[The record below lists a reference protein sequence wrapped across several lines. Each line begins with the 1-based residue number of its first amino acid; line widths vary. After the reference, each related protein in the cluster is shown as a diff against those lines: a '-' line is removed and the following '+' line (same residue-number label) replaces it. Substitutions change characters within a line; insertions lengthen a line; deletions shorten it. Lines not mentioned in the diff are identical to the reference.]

1 LIPGNRRRP
10 AARHLLAIDQ
20 GTTSTRAILYDP
32 AFRPVASAQ
41 RELPQH
47 FPRDGWVEHAP
58 GDIIAA
64 AAAVSRSALAQAGL
78 GANDLAGIGIAN
90 QRETTIV
97 WDRATGGP
105 IYPAI
110 VWQDR
115 RTAETCARLLADGA
129 GPLIAA
135 RTGLLL
141 DPYFSA
147 TKIAWVLDNL
157 PGARARAGRG
167 ELAFG
172 TVDSFLLWHLTAGAA
187 HLTDAANA
195 ARTMLFDIHA
205 QRWDPDLLALF
216 RIPPEI
222 LPEVRD
228 NSGYFGATTP
238 EILGAPAP
246 VLGMVGDQQ
255 GALIGQGCVARGMAK
270 STYGTGCFLVLNTG
284 DEALVSRH
292 RLLTTVAYRIDGR
305 VTYALEGSIFIAGA
319 VVQWMRDGLKLI
331 RDAAGSEPLA
341 AAAGLDH
348 GVYFV
353 PAFTGLGAPY
363 WDPEARG
370 AILGLTRD
378 TGIGEIVSA
387 GLQSVC
393 YQTRDLQQ
401 AMALDGL
408 AADRLRVDG
417 GMVGNA
423 WLMQFLADLL
433 GIAVERPAITE
444 TTALGAA
451 YLAGLGAGLIGS
463 LDAARE
469 NWRLDRQF
477 EPTLSPARRDRL
489 YAGWQRAVARV
500 TG

>member
-1 LIPGNRRRP
+1 M
-10 AARHLLAIDQ
+10 ADYLLAIDQ
-20 GTTSTRAILYDP
+20 GTTSTRAIIFDR
-32 AFRPVASAQ
+32 AFTALAVAQ

-58 GDIIAA
+58 RDILADTL
-64 AAAVSRSALAQAGL
+64 AVMRGALAKAGL
-78 GANDLAGIGIAN
+78 TAADIAGIGITN

-97 WDRATGGP
+97 WDRADGEP

-115 RTAETCARLLADGA
+115 RTSGVCARMLSEGA

-147 TKIAWVLDNL
+147 TKIAWILDHV

-172 TVDSFLLWHLTAGAA
+172 TVDSFLLWHLTGGEA
-187 HLTDAANA
+187 HRTDAANA
-195 ARTMLFDIHA
+195 ARTMLFDIHRQA
-205 QRWDPDLLALF
+205 WDEDLLALF
-216 RIPPEI
+216 GVPREL
-222 LPEVRD
+222 LPEVMD
-228 NSGYFGATTP
+228 NSADFGATDAA
-238 EILGAPAP
+238 ILGTPIP
-246 VLGMVGDQQ
+246 ILGMVGDQQ

-284 DEALVSRH
+284 DEALRSSH
-292 RLLTTVAYRIDGR
+292 RLLTTVAYRVAGR
-305 VTYALEGSIFIAGA
+305 ATYALEGSIFVAGA

-331 RDAAGSEPLA
+331 RDAGSSEALA
-341 AAAGLDH
+341 ASIGHDH
-348 GVYFV
+348 GVHFV

-378 TGIGEIVSA
+378 TGIAEIVSA

-393 YQTRDLQQ
+393 FQTRDLQQ
-401 AMALDGL
+401 AMAADGMIPET
-408 AADRLRVDG
+408 LRVDG
-417 GMVGNA
+417 GMVANG

-433 GIAVERPAITE
+433 GVPVERPAMTE

-451 YLAGLGAGLIGS
+451 YLAGLGAGFIGS
-463 LDAARE
+463 LDETR
-469 NWRLDRQF
+469 NLWRRDRVFQ
-477 EPTLSPARRDRL
+477 PNMPPADRDRL
-489 YAGWQRAVARV
+489 YAGWQRAVARI
-500 TG
+500 TR

>member
-1 LIPGNRRRP
+1 LPDY
-10 AARHLLAIDQ
+10 LLAIDQ
-20 GTTSTRAILYDP
+20 GTTSTRSILFDRS
-32 AFRPVASAQ
+32 FRPVSVA
-41 RELPQH
+41 RRDLPQH
-47 FPRDGWVEHAP
+47 FPGDGWVEHAP
-58 GDIIAA
+58 RDILDAVIATA
-64 AAAVSRSALAQAGL
+64 REVLEQAGRSAR
-78 GANDLAGIGIAN
+78 DVAGIGITN

-97 WDRATGGP
+97 WDRSDGEP

-115 RTAETCARLLADGA
+115 RTGDICARLIADGA
-129 GPLIAA
+129 EPVVKAK
-135 RTGLLL
+135 TGLLI

-147 TKIAWVLDNL
+147 TKIAWILDQV

-172 TVDSFLLWHLTAGAA
+172 TVDSFLLWHLTGGQV
-187 HLTDAANA
+187 HRTDATNA

-205 QRWDPDLLALF
+205 QAWDAELLRLF
-216 RIPPEI
+216 GVPVEL
-222 LPEVRD
+222 LPEVCD
-228 NSGYFGATTP
+228 TSSDFGMTEPGLFGAP
-238 EILGAPAP
+238 IPI
-246 VLGMVGDQQ
+246 LGMVGDQQ
-255 GALIGQGCVARGMAK
+255 GALIGQGCVERGMAK
-270 STYGTGCFLVLNTG
+270 STYGTGCFLVLNSG
-284 DEALVSRH
+284 DVPLSSNH
-292 RLLTTVAYRIDGR
+292 RLLTTIAYRLGGET
-305 VTYALEGSIFIAGA
+305 TYALEGSIFVAGA

-331 RDAAGSEPLA
+331 QDAAGSEALA
-341 AAAGLDH
+341 ASIGHDH
-348 GVYFV
+348 GVHFV

-378 TGIGEIVSA
+378 TGIAEIVSA

-408 AADRLRVDG
+408 MPRRLRVDG
-417 GMVGNA
+417 GMAANG

-433 GIAVERPAITE
+433 GVPIERPALTE

-451 YLAGLGAGLIGS
+451 YLAGLGAGFIGS
-463 LDAARE
+463 IGETRDL
-469 NWRLDRQF
+469 WRADRVF
-477 EPTLSPARRDRL
+477 EPAMPAGDRDRL

>member
-1 LIPGNRRRP
+1 LPDF
-10 AARHLLAIDQ
+10 LLAIDQ
-20 GTTSTRAILYDP
+20 GTTSTRSILFDRV
-32 AFRPVASAQ
+32 FRPVATAQ

-47 FPRDGWVEHAP
+47 FPHNGWVEHNP
-58 GDIIAA
+58 RDI
-64 AAAVSRSALAQAGL
+64 L
-78 GANDLAGIGIAN
+78 GAVLATMRQAIAGVSPDNVAGIGITN

-97 WDRATGGP
+97 WDRSDGEP

-115 RTAETCARLLADGA
+115 RTSDICARLLADGA
-129 GPLIAA
+129 GPQVAA
-135 RTGLLL
+135 RTGLLI

-147 TKIAWVLDNL
+147 TKIGWILGHV

-172 TVDSFLLWHLTAGAA
+172 TVDSFLLWHLTGGKV
-187 HLTDAANA
+187 HRTDATNA

-205 QRWDPDLLALF
+205 QVWDEELLRLF
-216 RIPPEI
+216 GVPREL

-228 NSGYFGATTP
+228 TSTVFGSTDL
-238 EILGAPAP
+238 LGRP
-246 VLGMVGDQQ
+246 VPILGMVGDQQ
-255 GALIGQGCVARGMAK
+255 GALIGQGCVERGMAK
-270 STYGTGCFLVLNTG
+270 STYGTGCFLVLNSG
-284 DEALVSRH
+284 DTPLVSNH
-292 RLLTTVAYRIDGR
+292 KLLTTVAYRIGGQT
-305 VTYALEGSIFIAGA
+305 TYALEGSIFVAGA

-331 RDAAGSEPLA
+331 RDAGSSEALA
-341 AAAGLDH
+341 ASIGLDH

-378 TGIGEIVSA
+378 TGIAEIVSA

-393 YQTRDLQQ
+393 YQTRDLQR

-408 AADRLRVDG
+408 MPDRLRVDG
-417 GMVGNA
+417 GMAANG

-433 GIAVERPAITE
+433 GVTVERPALTE

-451 YLAGLGAGLIGS
+451 YLAGLGAGFIGS
-463 LDAARE
+463 IAETKDL
-469 NWRLDRQF
+469 WRQDRAF
-477 EPTLSPARRDRL
+477 TPAMQVDDSDRL
-489 YAGWQRAVARV
+489 YAGWQRAVARI

>member
-1 LIPGNRRRP
+1 M
-10 AARHLLAIDQ
+10 ADFLLAVDQ
-20 GTTSTRAILYDP
+20 GTTSTRAIVFDRRF
-32 AFRPVASAQ
+32 AAVAVAQ

-47 FPRDGWVEHAP
+47 FPHDGWVEHAP
-58 GDIIAA
+58 GDI
-64 AAAVSRSALAQAGL
+64 LADTLTVIRGVLAKAGL
-78 GANDLAGIGIAN
+78 SAADIAGIGITN

-97 WDRATGGP
+97 WDRADGEP

-115 RTAETCARLLADGA
+115 RTSNVCARMLSEGA

-147 TKIAWVLDNL
+147 TKIAWILDHV
-157 PGARARAGRG
+157 PGARTRAGRG

-172 TVDSFLLWHLTAGAA
+172 TVDSFLLWHLSAGKA
-187 HLTDAANA
+187 HRTDAANA
-195 ARTMLFDIHA
+195 ARTMLFDINRQA
-205 QRWDPDLLALF
+205 WDEDLLAVF
-216 RIPPEI
+216 GIPREL
-222 LPEVRD
+222 LPEVMD
-228 NSGYFGATTP
+228 NSDDFGTTDAA
-238 EILGAPAP
+238 ILGASVPI
-246 VLGMVGDQQ
+246 LGMVGDQQ

-284 DEALVSRH
+284 DEALRSSH
-292 RLLTTVAYRIDGR
+292 RLLTTVAYRIAGR
-305 VTYALEGSIFIAGA
+305 ATYALEGSIFVAGA

-331 RDAAGSEPLA
+331 DDAGSSEALA
-341 AAAGLDH
+341 ASIGHDH
-348 GVYFV
+348 GVHFV

-378 TGIGEIVSA
+378 TGIAEIVSA

-393 YQTRDLQQ
+393 FQTRDLQQ
-401 AMALDGL
+401 AMAADGMIPQT
-408 AADRLRVDG
+408 LRVDG
-417 GMVGNA
+417 GMVANG

-433 GIAVERPAITE
+433 GVPVERPAMTE

-451 YLAGLGAGLIGS
+451 YLAGLGAGFIGS
-463 LDAARE
+463 LDETRDL
-469 NWRLDRQF
+469 W
-477 EPTLSPARRDRL
+477 RRDRVFQPAMPPADRDSL
-489 YAGWQRAVARV
+489 YAGWQRAVARI